1 MEGNEMN
8 VFAEREERI
17 IEPMLLTARQAAKV
31 LCISERTLW
40 GLTKSGDI
48 PAVRFG
54 GRNVRYDPRDLDA
67 WIQSAKN
74 SRKALGITSVSK

>member
-1 MEGNEMN
+1 MGIFERRNEHT
-8 VFAEREERI
+8 
-17 IEPMLLTARQAAKV
+17 IEPLLLTVRQAAKV
-31 LCISERTLW
+31 LSISERTLW

-67 WIQSAKN
+67 WIQAAKN
-74 SRKALGITSVSK
+74 SRKAS